1 MSEFTNRRIQ
11 VGLGRTVNLGNYE
24 SGRADVWLERD
35 LEEGEEFHTAVSALA
50 EEANDN
56 LNSILRERKW

>member
-24 SGRADVWLERD
+24 SGRADVWLEADIQDDGDQEMAIR
-35 LEEGEEFHTAVSALA
+35 ALS